1 MRILVFIALCLLC
14 SVLLYSQDDSP
25 KSAGSVI
32 SKNSDIPKPLSM
44 KTDENIPNSSA
55 PQAEPVNVKS
65 PNAVQADFKLN
76 DKRVDSIL
84 ASVNGEPISLAD
96 VLAESGREEAKLCA
110 LYSGQELWE
119 ETKKHRKR
127 YLDEIINRKLIY
139 AEFESSPFN
148 VPQQYIEDM
157 IDTLAGEFGDGSR
170 DGLDKKT
177 KKFGT
182 SMHELKEKA
191 KIKVVVE
198 MVVNEQCY
206 KGMTVTPKEIYE
218 YYEAHIDEFT
228 VPPRVSIEMI
238 MLARDGKNKDNF
250 DDVFNEIKDD
260 PKKTEPK
267 IFHSLAALFSDGP
280 NSENGGSLGWIEE
293 SKIRKEF
300 VPFLK
305 DAEQG
310 AVVGPIDTEDGIYFL
325 RLVDRKEMEKV
336 PFENAQKN
344 IKEFIER
351 KQRDV
356 ALIKYLDDLKA
367 KSIIRYYF

>member
-1 MRILVFIALCLLC
+1 MRILVFIVLCLFC
-14 SVLLYSQDDSP
+14 SVLLYSQDDKP
-25 KSAGSVI
+25 KGADSI
-32 SKNSDIPKPLSM
+32 KPKNNDAPKPLSM
-44 KTDENIPNSSA
+44 KTDENIPKEA
-55 PQAEPVNVKS
+55 TPQPEPVNIKVPKS
-65 PNAVQADFKLN
+65 ESKLN

-96 VLAESGREEAKLCA
+96 VLAECGREEAKLCA

-148 VPQQYIEDM
+148 VPQQYVEDM
-157 IDTLAGEFGDGSR
+157 IDSLAGEFGDGSR

-250 DDVFNEIKDD
+250 DDVFSEIKDD
-260 PKKTEPK
+260 PKKTEAK

-280 NSENGGSLGWIEE
+280 NAENGGSLGWIEE
-293 SKIRKEF
+293 TKIRKEF

-305 DAEQG
+305 DTEQG

-325 RLVDRKEMEKV
+325 RLVNRKEIEKV
-336 PFENAQKN
+336 PFESAQKN
-344 IKEFIER
+344 IRELLER
-351 KQRDV
+351 KQRDF

-367 KSIIRYYF
+367 KAIIRYYF